1 MFRRISTKLYAA
13 LGLAVLLTLLS
24 SGVGVYYFEV
34 SGDLSH
40 GLSREAFPA
49 VEDAW
54 RASDAVARITAFGE
68 RELSRVAEGHAPE
81 ADALP
86 TVSAGADLLVEEL
99 RTALS
104 RPGGLA
110 GLSEPSER
118 VLQHAWAVADVLSS
132 LDEVGSAMYRLRL
145 RSDELRKTL
154 GTGASSSSDYGAS
167 RVLYSALSATTIE
180 ALDLEWENYA
190 VIAKADM
197 PSDSIRELAEGD
209 NGVFAVRQSWL
220 SNGDLIA
227 GLSASF
233 DERSALMLAEAD
245 QLVDEVSSVASVA
258 LEGSLA
264 SFDQGRVLLFGI
276 SAISVVLATLVAWLW
291 VGNMVVR
298 RLSRLSDR
306 IRAMAAGDLDTP
318 VPEVGSDEIGQLGS
332 AVEIFRR
339 QALEVQRLNLVE
351 KLYGELRSAYE
362 ELELMQAR
370 LVAQEKLAA
379 LGEIVAGVAH
389 EISNPLSFVKN
400 FAEGSGSLSV
410 ELFEMLDG
418 YREQL
423 GDDDRALLDEI
434 REELSDSLGRIQA
447 NGTRALTIVRRMQ
460 SLGVVGGDLVLTALH
475 PVLAR
480 AVRVGCDT
488 FASDWGDFTV
498 EPAFD
503 LSDNVGEVSM
513 APGDFSEAVVN
524 LVTNAC
530 YAMRMRRESG
540 DQPSYEPRLVVSSQI
555 RDGEVAVVV
564 SDNGTGIAED
574 VLPSIFNPFFTTRAG
589 ALGAGLGLPLAADV
603 IRRGGGSLTVE
614 TTFGFGSAFT
624 ATLPV
629 AVPPGAAGKLEER
642 FGADVSAV
650 RAFGTANGS

>member
-1 MFRRISTKLYAA
+1 MFRRIGTKLYAA
-13 LGLAVLLTLLS
+13 LGLTVLLTLLS

-34 SGDLSH
+34 SGGLSH

-49 VEDAW
+49 VEGAW
-54 RASDAVARITAFGE
+54 RASDVAARITAFGE
-68 RELSRVAEGHAPE
+68 RELSRVAEGRVSV
-81 ADALP
+81 DGLP
-86 TVSAGADLLVEEL
+86 TVSAEADLLVEEL

-110 GLSEPSER
+110 GLSEPSDR
-118 VLQHAWAVADVLSS
+118 VLQSSWAAVDVLSG
-132 LDEVGSAMYRLRL
+132 LDEIGAVMSRLRL
-145 RSDELRKTL
+145 RSDEIREAL
-154 GTGASSSSDYGAS
+154 GSGSFPSSDSGAS
-167 RVLYSALSATTIE
+167 RVVYAALSATTIE

-190 VIAKADM
+190 VITEAGT
-197 PSDSIRELAEGD
+197 PSDSTRELVEGD
-209 NGVFAVRQSWL
+209 DGVFAVRQSWL
-220 SNGDLIA
+220 STSELIV
-227 GLSASF
+227 GLSADF
-233 DERSALMLAEAD
+233 DARSAVVLAEAD
-245 QLVDEVSSVASVA
+245 HLVDEVSGVAA
-258 LEGSLA
+258 LALDGSLA
-264 SFDQGRVLLFGI
+264 SFDRGRVLLFGI
-276 SAISVVLATLVAWLW
+276 SAVSVLLATLVAWLW

-318 VPEVGSDEIGQLGS
+318 VPEVGTDEIGELGS

-351 KLYGELRSAYE
+351 KLYGELRSAYG

-418 YREQL
+418 YREQM
-423 GDDDRALLDEI
+423 GGDDRALLDEI
-434 REELSDSLGRIQA
+434 REELSDSLGRIEA

-480 AVRVGCDT
+480 AVRVGCET
-488 FASDWGDFTV
+488 FASEWGDFVV
-498 EPAFD
+498 EPEFD
-503 LSDNVGEVSM
+503 LSDSVDTVSM

-530 YAMRMRRESG
+530 YAMRVRRESG
-540 DQPSYEPRLVVSSQI
+540 DQPDYEPRLLVSTQL
-555 RDGEVAVVV
+555 RGLEVAVVV
-564 SDNGTGIAED
+564 SDNGAGIAED

-603 IRRGGGSLTVE
+603 VRRGGGTLTVD
-614 TTFGFGSAFT
+614 TVFGSGSAFT
-624 ATLPV
+624 ATVPL
-629 AVPPGAAGKLEER
+629 AVPPGSADLLEER

-650 RAFGTANGS
+650 RTFGAADGS